1 MNYEE
6 ASLEQKLR
14 SIAEINPNGKK
25 IIGVRPKKFD
35 THFEYN
41 FGKDWE
47 GFMNALDTNRSEL
60 FETKNQKNIPPLL
73 FRGHEKKRYKLLPS
87 AFRDLCPNT
96 INALRAGQGNY
107 VEVESDGFI
116 NFIEGMNAIGL
127 HIEPESFEYINQ
139 LSGEKKGYSSAKFGD
154 YAHGNML
161 KDLALAQHYGVP
173 TRLLDFT
180 LNPLVALF
188 FATQGITTGPQ
199 SKGNIGIWVIPEKL
213 IEVVNEN
220 ENKFVERIFVNGFQ
234 NRNMVAQKGIF
245 INYMKN
251 RGAEPNL
258 YADGKIKTLDQY
270 LLSDLSYDQRQ
281 IVDKRIGKP
290 MLFTLSHS
298 CEREITKYLDLIN
311 INWTTIQPDLD
322 GVKKEVERRK
332 RKRLCY

>member
-1 MNYEE
+1 
-6 ASLEQKLR
+6 LTRL
-14 SIAEINPNGKK
+14 IGKP
-25 IIGVRPKKFD
+25 IIGVKPIKYD
-35 THFEYN
+35 NHFEYQ
-41 FGKDWE
+41 FDEDWE
-47 GFMNALDTNRSEL
+47 GFMNALDINRSEL
-60 FETKNQKNIPPLL
+60 FHSNNSNINPKLL
-73 FRGHEKKRYKLLPS
+73 FRGHEKKEYDLLPS
-87 AFRDLCPNT
+87 AFRDLDIKT
-96 INALRAGQGNY
+96 IRVLKSGNGHG
-107 VEVESDGFI
+107 VIESDDFI
-116 NFIEGMNAIGL
+116 NFIEGINEIGL

-139 LSGEKKGYSSAKFGD
+139 LSDDKDRYSFNKYGD

-220 ENKFVERIFVNGFQ
+220 EKKFVERIFVNGFQ

-245 INYMKN
+245 INYIKN
-251 RGAEPNL
+251 RGTEPNL
-258 YADGKIKTLDQY
+258 YADDKIKTLDQY
-270 LLSDLSYDQRQ
+270 LLSDLSNDQRQ

-290 MLFTLSHS
+290 MLFTLSHI
-298 CEREITKYLDLIN
+298 CEREITKYLDLVN

-332 RKRLCY
+332 RKRLLY

>member
-1 MNYEE
+1 M
-6 ASLEQKLR
+6 SDKDLPLEMR
-14 SIAEINPNGKK
+14 FIDEINPNGKP
-25 IIGVRPKKFD
+25 IVGVKPKKLD
-35 THFEYN
+35 NYFEYE
-41 FGKDWE
+41 FGEDWQ
-47 GFMNALDTNRSEL
+47 GFMNALDINRSEL
-60 FETKNQKNIPPLL
+60 FQNSNSNIIPKLF
-73 FRGHEKKRYKLLPS
+73 FRGHKKKEYELLPN
-87 AFRDLCPNT
+87 AFRDLDINT
-96 INALRAGQGNY
+96 IRVLKSGNGDGLI
-107 VEVESDGFI
+107 ESDDFI

-139 LSGEKKGYSSAKFGD
+139 LSDDNKRYGFDKYGD
-154 YAHGNML
+154 YAHGNMV

-188 FATQGITTGPQ
+188 FATESIKTSSQ

-213 IEVVNEN
+213 IEVVNEK
-220 ENKFVERIFVNGFQ
+220 KFVERIFVNGFQ

-245 INYMKN
+245 INYIKN
-251 RGAEPNL
+251 RGTEPNL
-258 YADGKIKTLDQY
+258 YADDKIKTLDQY
-270 LLSDLSYDQRQ
+270 LLSDLSNDQRQ
-281 IVDKRIGKP
+281 IVDERIGKP
-290 MLFTLSHS
+290 MLFTLSHF

>member
-1 MNYEE
+1 MNDEDLP
-6 ASLEQKLR
+6 LEMRLR
-14 SIAEINPNGKK
+14 FIAEINPNGKK

-47 GFMNALDTNRSEL
+47 GFMNALDINRSEL
-60 FETKNQKNIPPLL
+60 FETNNPKNIPQLL

-87 AFRDLCPNT
+87 AFRDLSPNT
-96 INALRAGQGNY
+96 INGYRAGQGNY
-107 VEVESDGFI
+107 EGVESDGFI
-116 NFIEGMNAIGL
+116 NFIEGMNSIGL

-154 YAHGNML
+154 YAHGKML

-188 FATQGITTGPQ
+188 FATEGIETGPK

-213 IEVVNEN
+213 IEVVNEK
-220 ENKFVERIFVNGFQ
+220 KFVERIFVNGFQ

-245 INYMKN
+245 INYIEK
-251 RGAEPNL
+251 RAAEPNL
-258 YADGKIKTLDQY
+258 YVDDKIKTLDQY
-270 LLSDLSYDQRQ
+270 LLSDLSDNQRQ
-281 IVDKRIGKP
+281 IVDERIGKP
-290 MLFTLSHS
+290 MLFTLSH
-298 CEREITKYLDLIN
+298 CGEREITRYLDLIN

>member
-1 MNYEE
+1 MTYKDLP
-6 ASLEQKLR
+6 LEMRLKFFE
-14 SIAEINPNGKK
+14 EINPNGKQ
-25 IIGVRPKKFD
+25 IIGVEPIKYD
-35 THFEYN
+35 NHFEYQ
-41 FGKDWE
+41 FGEDWK
-47 GFMNALDTNRSEL
+47 GFMNALDINRSEL
-60 FETKNQKNIPPLL
+60 FQTNNSNISPKLL
-73 FRGHEKKRYKLLPS
+73 FRGHKEKGYKLLPS
-87 AFRDLCPNT
+87 AFRNLDINT
-96 INALRAGQGNY
+96 IRILKSGNGNGLI
-107 VEVESDGFI
+107 ESDDFI

-139 LSGEKKGYSSAKFGD
+139 LSDDKNRYSFDKYGD
-154 YAHGNML
+154 YAHGNMV

-199 SKGNIGIWVIPEKL
+199 SKENIGIWVIPEKL

-220 ENKFVERIFVNGFQ
+220 KFVERIFVNDFQ
-234 NRNMVAQKGIF
+234 NRNMVAQKAMF
-245 INYMKN
+245 INYIKN
-251 RGAEPNL
+251 RGTEPNL
-258 YADGKIKTLDQY
+258 YADDKIKTLDQY
-270 LLSDLSYDQRQ
+270 LLSDLSNDQRQ

-290 MLFTLSHS
+290 MLFTLSHF

-332 RKRLCY
+332 RKRLLY

>member
-6 ASLEQKLR
+6 ASLERKL
-14 SIAEINPNGKK
+14 ILIDEINPNGKK

-35 THFEYN
+35 THFEYE
-41 FGKDWE
+41 FGEDWE
-47 GFMNALDTNRSEL
+47 GFMNALDINRSEL
-60 FETKNQKNIPPLL
+60 FETNNPKKIPQLL
-73 FRGHEKKRYKLLPS
+73 FRGQEKKEYELLPS
-87 AFRDLCPNT
+87 AFRNLNPDIIKVLM
-96 INALRAGQGNY
+96 AGHGDY
-107 VEVESDGFI
+107 EGVESDGFI

-139 LSGEKKGYSSAKFGD
+139 LSDEKKGYSSAKFGD
-154 YAHGNML
+154 YAHGKML

-188 FATQGITTGPQ
+188 FATQGITSSQ

-213 IEVVNEN
+213 IEVVNEK
-220 ENKFVERIFVNGFQ
+220 KFVERIFVNGFQ
-234 NRNMVAQKGIF
+234 NRNMVAQKGLF
-245 INYMKN
+245 INYIEK

-258 YADGKIKTLDQY
+258 YVDDKIKTLDQY
-270 LLSDLSYDQRQ
+270 LLSDLSDNQRQ
-281 IVDKRIGKP
+281 IVDERIGKP
-290 MLFTLSHS
+290 MLFTLSH
-298 CEREITKYLDLIN
+298 CGEREITRYLDLIN